1 MQKLWVTKTDHLE
14 HRRTLSCEES
24 LALEEDSVA
33 TRPSEA
39 AQVKSLEL
47 LEMIMN
53 EKLDNLDNE
62 NDDLNLFICNTIL

>member
-1 MQKLWVTKTDHLE
+1 MKKV
-14 HRRTLSCEES
+14 

-62 NDDLNLFICNTIL
+62 NYDLNLFICNTIL